1 MKRIFQRKINLP
13 LFVTVLSVFTLIAY
27 HIPFFRYVTQNVTGG
42 FNSFFI
48 VASLIFLMF
57 ALNYFIYYLLLYLG
71 RMVGKC
77 ILAFT
82 FIANSISFYF
92 IIFYEALITSKMMG
106 NVFNTRYSEASGFF
120 SWTLVLFL
128 IFWGVLPCVY
138 LFMQP
143 VDYGK
148 KKSFFKNTGISLGTC
163 LIVAFANM
171 ANWPWI
177 DRNAT
182 TLGSLLMPW
191 SYTVNSIRWWSSQ
204 HESNKKEIPL
214 PDASIASN
222 RKDVC
227 VLIIGESARRDNFS
241 LYGYSRKT
249 NPLLENDSVT
259 ALVAESAATYTTAGV
274 KAILDHKPTG
284 KLYEI
289 LPNYL
294 FRTGVDVY
302 WRTSNWGEPPLHID
316 KYQDVKD
323 LKKLYPDYDENFDNI
338 LLAGLGDAIRNSD
351 KDKILIILH
360 TSTSHG
366 PTYYKKYPA
375 EFEVFKPVCTT
386 VEMSKADTK
395 ELLNAYDNT
404 ILYTDKLIHS
414 VIDTLRNIP
423 ERRSCMLFVSD
434 HGESLG
440 ENNLYMHGVPM
451 SIAPKVQ
458 TEIPFIV
465 WTSDTTLSVDPT
477 LEATQYHVFHS
488 VLDFLDIKS
497 PVYDANL
504 DIFKRKNK

>member
-1 MKRIFQRKINLP
+1 MRRFFQRKISLS
-13 LFVTVLSVFTLIAY
+13 LFVTILSVFTLIAY
-27 HIPFFRYVTQNVTGG
+27 HIPFFKYVIQNVSGG
-42 FNSFFI
+42 LNSFFI
-48 VASLIFLMF
+48 VTSLIILMF

-71 RMVGKC
+71 RIVGKC

-92 IIFYEALITSKMMG
+92 IVFYEALITSKMMG

-120 SWTLVLFL
+120 SWTLLL
-128 IFWGVLPCVY
+128 YLLFWGVLPCIY
-138 LFMQP
+138 LFAQS

-148 KKSFFKNTGISLGTC
+148 KKPFFKNTGISLGIC
-163 LIVAFANM
+163 LVVAFANM
-171 ANWPWI
+171 TNWPWI
-177 DRNAT
+177 DRNAST
-182 TLGSLLMPW
+182 IGSLLMPW
-191 SYTVNSIRWWSSQ
+191 SYTINSIRWWNSQ
-204 HESNKKEIPL
+204 RKLNQKEILL
-214 PDASIASN
+214 PDASIASD

-249 NPLLENDSVT
+249 NPLLETDSVT
-259 ALVAESAATYTTAGV
+259 PLLAESAATYTTAGV

-294 FRTGVDVY
+294 FRSGVDVS
-302 WRTSNWGEPPLHID
+302 WRTTNWGEPPVHID
-316 KYQDVKD
+316 EYLKAND
-323 LKKLYPDYDENFDNI
+323 LKKSHPEADEHYDGI
-338 LLAGLGDAIRNSD
+338 LLAGLGDAIRKSS
-351 KDKILIILH
+351 KDKMLIILH

-366 PTYYKKYPA
+366 PTYYKKYPP
-375 EFEVFKPVCTT
+375 EYEVFKPVCTT
-386 VEMSKADTK
+386 VEMSKADPK
-395 ELLNAYDNT
+395 ELMNAYDNT
-404 ILYTDKLIHS
+404 IIYTDRLLHS

-423 ERRSCMLFVSD
+423 DRRSCMLFVSD

-440 ENNLYMHGVPM
+440 EGNLYMHGVPM
-451 SIAPKVQ
+451 SLAPKVQ

-465 WTSDTTLSVDPT
+465 WTSDTTLHVDPS
-477 LEATQYHVFHS
+477 LKATQYHVFHS

-504 DIFKRKNK
+504 DIFQPKK